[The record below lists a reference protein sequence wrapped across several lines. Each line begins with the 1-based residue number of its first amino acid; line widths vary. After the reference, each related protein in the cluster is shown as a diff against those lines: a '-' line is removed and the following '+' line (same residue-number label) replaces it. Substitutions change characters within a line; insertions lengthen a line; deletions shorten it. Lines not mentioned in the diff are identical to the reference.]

1 MTNNVS
7 IVDFLEGVEPNIN
20 KLYIQ
25 DIWDLSDEEIE
36 NTHDFIQWLFP
47 TDTPSRYNLAAP
59 VLSEQDILNV
69 QNSEK
74 AQKNLKYSANWFL
87 NFFFGGFNHHV
98 AHHLFPSINHTH
110 CTAIT
115 PIIKQTAQE
124 FGLQYNHEDSFF
136 NAYLSHFRLLKNNGV
151 QPEV

>member
-47 TDTPSRYNLAAP
+47 TDKPSRYNLAAP
-59 VLSEQDILNV
+59 VLSEQDILNI

-74 AQKNLKYSANWFL
+74 AKKNLKYSANWFL
-87 NFFFGGFNHHV
+87 NFLDRHSYWIHKDDHNQ
-98 AHHLFPSINHTH
+98 LR
-110 CTAIT
+110 
-115 PIIKQTAQE
+115 IKRIKKC
-124 FGLQYNHEDSFF
+124 L
-136 NAYLSHFRLLKNNGV
+136 RLLIDINFSDKFLN
-151 QPEV
+151 EVIKIKKDKGY

>member
-59 VLSEQDILNV
+59 VLSEQDILNI

-74 AQKNLKYSANWFL
+74 AKKNLKYSANWFL
-87 NFFFGGFNHHV
+87 NFLDRHSYWIDKHDHNQ
-98 AHHLFPSINHTH
+98 LR
-110 CTAIT
+110 
-115 PIIKQTAQE
+115 IKRIKKC
-124 FGLQYNHEDSFF
+124 L
-136 NAYLSHFRLLKNNGV
+136 RLLIDKNLSEKFLNRV
-151 QPEV
+151 NEFKERKK

>member
-59 VLSEQDILNV
+59 VLSEQDILNI
-69 QNSEK
+69 QNSKK
-74 AQKNLKYSANWFL
+74 AKKNLKYSANWFL
-87 NFFFGGFNHHV
+87 NFLDRHSYWIDKHDHNQ
-98 AHHLFPSINHTH
+98 LR
-110 CTAIT
+110 
-115 PIIKQTAQE
+115 IKRIKKC
-124 FGLQYNHEDSFF
+124 L
-136 NAYLSHFRLLKNNGV
+136 RLLIDKNLSEKFLNRV
-151 QPEV
+151 NEFKERKK

>member
-20 KLYIQ
+20 QLYIQ

-47 TDTPSRYNLAAP
+47 TDKPSRYNLKAP
-59 VLSEQDILNV
+59 VLSKQDILNI

-74 AQKNLKYSANWFL
+74 AKKNLKYSANWFL
-87 NFFFGGFNHHV
+87 NFLDRHSYWIDKHDHNQ
-98 AHHLFPSINHTH
+98 LR
-110 CTAIT
+110 
-115 PIIKQTAQE
+115 IKRIKKC
-124 FGLQYNHEDSFF
+124 L
-136 NAYLSHFRLLKNNGV
+136 RLLIDKNLSEEFLNRV
-151 QPEV
+151 NEFTERKK

>member
-47 TDTPSRYNLAAP
+47 TDKPSRYNLAAP

-87 NFFFGGFNHHV
+87 NFLDRHSYWIDKHDHNQ
-98 AHHLFPSINHTH
+98 LR
-110 CTAIT
+110 
-115 PIIKQTAQE
+115 IKRIKKC
-124 FGLQYNHEDSFF
+124 L
-136 NAYLSHFRLLKNNGV
+136 RLLIDKNLSEKFLDRVHEFTERKSNDRS
-151 QPEV
+151 

>member
-47 TDTPSRYNLAAP
+47 TDKPSRYNLAAP
-59 VLSEQDILNV
+59 VLSEQDMLNI

-74 AQKNLKYSANWFL
+74 AKKNLKYSANWFL
-87 NFFFGGFNHHV
+87 NFLDRHSYWIHKDDHNQ
-98 AHHLFPSINHTH
+98 LR
-110 CTAIT
+110 
-115 PIIKQTAQE
+115 IKRIKKC
-124 FGLQYNHEDSFF
+124 L
-136 NAYLSHFRLLKNNGV
+136 RLLIDINFSDKFLN
-151 QPEV
+151 EVIKIKKDKGY

>member
-1 MTNNVS
+1 MTSDIS
-7 IVDFLEGVEPNIN
+7 ILNFLEGSEPNIN

-59 VLSEQDILNV
+59 VLSEQDILNI

-74 AQKNLKYSANWFL
+74 AKKNLKYSANWFL
-87 NFFFGGFNHHV
+87 NFLDRYSYWIERQDHNQ
-98 AHHLFPSINHTH
+98 LR
-110 CTAIT
+110 
-115 PIIKQTAQE
+115 IKRIKKCL
-124 FGLQYNHEDSFF
+124 GLLIDKN
-136 NAYLSHFRLLKNNGV
+136 LSEKFLIQVNRLK
-151 QPEV
+151 ERKE

>member
-1 MTNNVS
+1 MTSNIN
-7 IVDFLEGVEPNIN
+7 IVDFLEGAEPNIN

-47 TDTPSRYNLAAP
+47 TDKPSRYNLAAP

-87 NFFFGGFNHHV
+87 NFLDRHSYWVDKHDHNQ
-98 AHHLFPSINHTH
+98 LR
-110 CTAIT
+110 
-115 PIIKQTAQE
+115 IKRIKKC
-124 FGLQYNHEDSFF
+124 L
-136 NAYLSHFRLLKNNGV
+136 RLLIDKNLSEKFLIQV
-151 QPEV
+151 SRLKERKE

>member
-25 DIWDLSDEEIE
+25 DIWNLSDEEIE

-47 TDTPSRYNLAAP
+47 TDKPSRYNLAAP
-59 VLSEQDILNV
+59 VLCEQDILNI

-74 AQKNLKYSANWFL
+74 AKKNLKYSANWFL
-87 NFFFGGFNHHV
+87 NFLDRHSYWIHKDDHNQ
-98 AHHLFPSINHTH
+98 LR
-110 CTAIT
+110 
-115 PIIKQTAQE
+115 IKRIKKC
-124 FGLQYNHEDSFF
+124 L
-136 NAYLSHFRLLKNNGV
+136 RLLIDINFSDKFLN
-151 QPEV
+151 EVIKIKKDKEY

>member
-1 MTNNVS
+1 MTSNIN

-36 NTHDFIQWLFP
+36 STHDFIQWLFP
-47 TDTPSRYNLAAP
+47 TDKPSRYNLAAP
-59 VLSEQDILNV
+59 VLSEKDMLSI

-87 NFFFGGFNHHV
+87 NFLDRHSYWVDKHDHNQ
-98 AHHLFPSINHTH
+98 LR
-110 CTAIT
+110 
-115 PIIKQTAQE
+115 IKRIKKC
-124 FGLQYNHEDSFF
+124 L
-136 NAYLSHFRLLKNNGV
+136 RLLIDKNLSSNFSQQIERLKESKV
-151 QPEV
+151 

>member
-1 MTNNVS
+1 MTSNIN
-7 IVDFLEGVEPNIN
+7 IVDFLEGAEPNIN
-20 KLYIQ
+20 QLYIQ

-87 NFFFGGFNHHV
+87 NFLDRHSYWIDKHDHNQ
-98 AHHLFPSINHTH
+98 LR
-110 CTAIT
+110 
-115 PIIKQTAQE
+115 IKRIKKC
-124 FGLQYNHEDSFF
+124 L
-136 NAYLSHFRLLKNNGV
+136 RLLIDKNLSSNFSQQIERLKESKV
-151 QPEV
+151 

>member
-20 KLYIQ
+20 QLYIQ

-47 TDTPSRYNLAAP
+47 TDKPSRYNLAAP
-59 VLSEQDILNV
+59 VLSEQDMLNI

-74 AQKNLKYSANWFL
+74 AKKNLKYSANWFL
-87 NFFFGGFNHHV
+87 NFLDRHSYWIHKDDHNQ
-98 AHHLFPSINHTH
+98 LR
-110 CTAIT
+110 
-115 PIIKQTAQE
+115 IKRIKKC
-124 FGLQYNHEDSFF
+124 L
-136 NAYLSHFRLLKNNGV
+136 RLLIDINFSDKFLN
-151 QPEV
+151 EVVKIKKDKRY

>member
-1 MTNNVS
+1 MTSNIN

-47 TDTPSRYNLAAP
+47 TDKPSRYNLAAP
-59 VLSEQDILNV
+59 VLSEQDILNI

-74 AQKNLKYSANWFL
+74 AKKNLKYSANWFL
-87 NFFFGGFNHHV
+87 NFLDRYSYWIDRQDHNQ
-98 AHHLFPSINHTH
+98 LR
-110 CTAIT
+110 
-115 PIIKQTAQE
+115 IKRIKKCL
-124 FGLQYNHEDSFF
+124 GLLIDKN
-136 NAYLSHFRLLKNNGV
+136 LSEKFLIQVNRLK
-151 QPEV
+151 ERKE

>member
-1 MTNNVS
+1 MTSNIN
-7 IVDFLEGVEPNIN
+7 IVDFLEGAEPNIN

-36 NTHDFIQWLFP
+36 NTHHFIQWLFP
-47 TDTPSRYNLAAP
+47 TDKPSRYNLAAP

-87 NFFFGGFNHHV
+87 NFLDRHSYWVDKHDHNQ
-98 AHHLFPSINHTH
+98 LR
-110 CTAIT
+110 
-115 PIIKQTAQE
+115 IKRIRKC
-124 FGLQYNHEDSFF
+124 L
-136 NAYLSHFRLLKNNGV
+136 RLLIDKNLSEKFLIQVNRLK
-151 QPEV
+151 ERKE

>member
-47 TDTPSRYNLAAP
+47 TDKPSRYNLAAP
-59 VLSEQDILNV
+59 VLSEQDILNI

-74 AQKNLKYSANWFL
+74 AKKNLKYSANWFL
-87 NFFFGGFNHHV
+87 NFLDRHSHWIHKDDHNQ
-98 AHHLFPSINHTH
+98 LR
-110 CTAIT
+110 
-115 PIIKQTAQE
+115 IKRIKKC
-124 FGLQYNHEDSFF
+124 L
-136 NAYLSHFRLLKNNGV
+136 RLLIDINFSDKFLN
-151 QPEV
+151 EVVKIKKDKGY

>member
-1 MTNNVS
+1 MTNNAS

-47 TDTPSRYNLAAP
+47 TDRPSRYNLAAP

-69 QNSEK
+69 HNSEK

-87 NFFFGGFNHHV
+87 NFLDRHSYWIDKHDHNQ
-98 AHHLFPSINHTH
+98 LR
-110 CTAIT
+110 
-115 PIIKQTAQE
+115 IKRIKKC
-124 FGLQYNHEDSFF
+124 L
-136 NAYLSHFRLLKNNGV
+136 RLLIDKKLSSNF
-151 QPEV
+151 

>member
-20 KLYIQ
+20 QLYIQ

-59 VLSEQDILNV
+59 VLSEQDILNI

-74 AQKNLKYSANWFL
+74 AKKNLKYSANWFL
-87 NFFFGGFNHHV
+87 NFLDRHSYWIDKHDHNQ
-98 AHHLFPSINHTH
+98 LR
-110 CTAIT
+110 
-115 PIIKQTAQE
+115 IKRIKKC
-124 FGLQYNHEDSFF
+124 L
-136 NAYLSHFRLLKNNGV
+136 RLLIDKNLSEKFLNRV
-151 QPEV
+151 NEFKERKK